1 MQNDSIPES
10 TNINTPP
17 VISKKTPKIKLPH
30 NVKLAILLFGAVSS
44 LILTFLPQLYDTN
57 NSGGTPPIA
66 LFATAGVIVIV
77 FSALLFN
84 YLFKAGLGLNK
95 TSLIYAFGLSLSLAF
110 IKLVIAPQAFYTSA
124 SRISIDTTAS
134 LDPNTF
140 IFYLFTA
147 LGMFL
152 LYALVF
158 RIIYRHFYKEGKI
171 KIKKISQ
178 QSILIRTIKTVLKV
192 ALIMIVGGILL
203 IIPLLT
209 LPISIDYIF
218 RVFSVAGIILLIAV
232 GLALYCAVQGFR
244 ETKQEVIKTA
254 NVTLWTSFFWLGLSL
269 ILVYHIMWIVFMAAI
284 VNLWP
289 LHTTS
294 SK

>member
-1 MQNDSIPES
+1 MQNDSFPES

-17 VISKKTPKIKLPH
+17 VINEKPPKIKLPH
-30 NVKLAILLFGAVSS
+30 NVKLAFLLFGAVSS
-44 LILTFLPQLYDTN
+44 LILTFLPQFYSTS
-57 NSGGTPPIA
+57 NSGGSPPIS
-66 LFATAGVIVIV
+66 LFAAAGVIVII
-77 FSALLFN
+77 FSAVLFN
-84 YLFKAGLGLNK
+84 YLFKAGLGLSK
-95 TSLIYAFGLSLSLAF
+95 TALIYAFGLSLSLAF

-124 SRISIDTTAS
+124 NRISIDTTAG
-134 LDPNTF
+134 LDPNTL

-152 LYALVF
+152 LYVLVF
-158 RIIYRHFYKEGKI
+158 RIIYRHFYKEAKI
-171 KIKKISQ
+171 KIKNSQ
-178 QSILIRTIKTVLKV
+178 EAIVIRIIKTALKV
-192 ALIMIVGGILL
+192 VLIMIVAGILL
-203 IIPLLT
+203 IVPLLT

-218 RVFSVAGIILLIAV
+218 RVISVAGIILLIAV
-232 GLALYCAVQGFR
+232 GVALYCAVQGFR

-269 ILVYHIMWIVFMAAI
+269 ILVYHIMWIVFMAAV
-284 VNLWP
+284 VNVWP